1 MSKVTPDSIVI
12 DGVTYVPES
21 KAKEKAESFKD
32 LKYCI
37 VRSVGSGAWAGYVKS
52 KKEGNVVMLKA
63 RRIWYWDG
71 AASLSQLAINGT
83 SKPSTCKFPVEVA
96 EVEIDQVVEVIPA
109 TKEAQESINSVAIWS
124 A

>member
-21 KAKEKAESFKD
+21 KAKEKAESFKG

-71 AASLSQLAINGT
+71 AASLSQLAIKGT
-83 SKPSTCKFPVEVA
+83 SKPSTCKFPCAVD
-96 EVEIDQVVEVIPA
+96 EVELDQVVEVIQA
-109 TKEAQESINSVAIWS
+109 TKEAQESINSVKIWE